1 VSTSSLLRSRKLRG
15 AAIAGAAAAVLAV
28 VIPQA
33 GSAAAGHGGTAAAAP
48 RTAATASGFPT
59 FVHLPADQAAHPSAT
74 DEWWYT
80 VGHLYSRGHEY
91 GYEVQLASSGLAEL
105 AITDVTAAKYYSQQV
120 IYKPGQFSV
129 STTRLDVRM
138 PDATLSGP
146 MNAMHL
152 TATLPQGSL
161 DLQLSAK
168 GPVLYDNGTGL
179 FPFLNGSSYYYS
191 LPSLRTSGTLTLSG
205 KTGKVTGLSWLDRQW
220 GTWDWTQLHRWTW
233 MSIQLRNGDSIN
245 LWDLLSKQGEQH
257 WATVL
262 HRDGSESLVSVAPL
276 AKRATDF
283 ATSPTTGQRYP
294 GKWTVEIP
302 SLKTRLTVTATPTLQ
317 EIQAKMPVSPG
328 INEAAST
335 VTGTYQGK
343 PTTGQAYVEQLGIWK

>member
-1 VSTSSLLRSRKLRG
+1 
-15 AAIAGAAAAVLAV
+15 
-28 VIPQA
+28 
-33 GSAAAGHGGTAAAAP
+33 
-48 RTAATASGFPT
+48 
-59 FVHLPADQAAHPSAT
+59 
-74 DEWWYT
+74 
-80 VGHLYSRGHEY
+80 
-91 GYEVQLASSGLAEL
+91 
-105 AITDVTAAKYYSQQV
+105 
-120 IYKPGQFSV
+120 
-129 STTRLDVRM
+129 
-138 PDATLSGP
+138 
-146 MNAMHL
+146 
-152 TATLPQGSL
+152 
-161 DLQLSAK
+161 
-168 GPVLYDNGTGL
+168 VLYDNGTGL

-276 AKRATDF
+276 AERATDF
-283 ATSPTTGQRYP
+283 ATSPTTGQRYA

-302 SLKTRLTVTATPTLQ
+302 ALKTRLTVTATPTLQ

-343 PTTGQAYVEQLGIWK
+343 PTTGKAYVEQLGIWK